1 MADLFQA
8 TTIPVLEQVIQFTQ
22 ARHTVLAGNIANID
36 TPGYVAKD
44 LSVDDFQ
51 ARLRDAIAEQKS
63 PASPYSTG
71 ESGDQRQNAIGTA
84 AESAK
89 GILMHDASNVGAE
102 YQVSEMVKNHLQHN
116 TAISIIASQFR
127 LLAAAISGN
136 V

>member
-1 MADLFQA
+1 MADIFQS
-8 TTIPVLEQVIQFTQ
+8 TTIPVLEQVVKFTQ

-51 ARLRDAIAEQKS
+51 TRLREAIAGATLARLVFGRRAERRERGRRSAPRPRSSKS
-63 PASPYSTG
+63 
-71 ESGDQRQNAIGTA
+71 
-84 AESAK
+84 
-89 GILMHDASNVGAE
+89 ILMHDESNVGVE
-102 YQVSEMVKNHLQHN
+102 YQASEMVKNHLQHN
-116 TAISIIASQFR
+116 MAMSIMASQFR

>member
-1 MADLFQA
+1 MADIFQS
-8 TTIPVLEQVIQFTQ
+8 TTIPILEQMVQFTQ

-51 ARLRDAIAEQKS
+51 TRLREAIAEQHS
-63 PASPYSTG
+63 PSSYSAG
-71 ESGDQRQNAIGTA
+71 EPSGVTQTSIGTA
-84 AESAK
+84 AQNAK
-89 GILMHDASNVGAE
+89 SVLMHDESNVGVE
-102 YQVSEMVKNHLQHN
+102 YQASEMVKNHLQHN
-116 TAISIIASQFR
+116 MAVTIMASQFR

>member
-1 MADLFQA
+1 MADIFQS
-8 TTIPVLEQVIQFTQ
+8 TTIPILEQVVQFTQ

-51 ARLRDAIAEQKS
+51 ARLREAIAEQHCPS
-63 PASPYSTG
+63 SYSAG
-71 ESGDQRQNAIGTA
+71 EPSGMARMSMGTA

-89 GILMHDASNVGAE
+89 SILMHDESNVGAE
-102 YQVSEMVKNHLQHN
+102 YQASEMVKNHLQHN
-116 TAISIIASQFR
+116 MAVSIMASQFR